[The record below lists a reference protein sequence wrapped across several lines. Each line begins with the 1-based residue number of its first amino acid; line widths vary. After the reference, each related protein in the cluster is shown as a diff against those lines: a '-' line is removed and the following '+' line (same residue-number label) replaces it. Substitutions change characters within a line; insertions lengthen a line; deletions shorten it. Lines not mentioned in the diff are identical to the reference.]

1 MFDLPDAKRVRRED
15 LNDEVADAWS
25 HGADESIDPDLQAR
39 VNEQIAKSLGFSLD
53 SRIATHEER
62 SARPRG
68 PSARRNSQLRGQ
80 GSSSGS
86 KIQEQQD
93 DDNDDDDDD
102 IEHDDDDDIEHDDDH
117 PGAGEF
123 EFRLFSS
130 RPPTKVTLED
140 DDTATAR
147 EGAIVTPRP
156 PSFYL
161 ASHMRPTLKS
171 ECRVAAVSGED
182 VVLRSHRPA
191 WGMAYPWR
199 VVTGVYSVT
208 RRARGQDVWSARLD
222 ADTDKKVDAGAGAG
236 AGADGETRR
245 RKRPGKKSRIANRQ
259 KAQAERQRQEMEKKK
274 AMDKEE
280 LVKEKKKRL
289 NRLKKL
295 RKRAKNKEMKAG
307 GREDDGEGD
316 GDGDGGSGD
325 E

>member
-1 MFDLPDAKRVRRED
+1 M
-15 LNDEVADAWS
+15 
-25 HGADESIDPDLQAR
+25 QAR
-39 VNEQIAKSLGFSLD
+39 LNEQIAKSLGFCLD
-53 SRIATHEER
+53 SRITTHEER
-62 SARPRG
+62 SARSRG
-68 PSARRNSQLRGQ
+68 ASTRRNSQLRGQ
-80 GSSSGS
+80 GGSSGS

-93 DDNDDDDDD
+93 NGNDDDDDD
-102 IEHDDDDDIEHDDDH
+102 IEHDDDY

-147 EGAIVTPRP
+147 EGAIVNPRP

-161 ASHMRPTLKS
+161 ASHMPPTLNS
-171 ECRVAAVSGED
+171 EYRVAAVSGED
-182 VVLRSHRPA
+182 VVLQSHRPA

-208 RRARGQDVWSARLD
+208 RRARGQDVWSARLY
-222 ADTDKKVDAGAGAG
+222 ADPEKKVDAD

-259 KAQAERQRQEMEKKK
+259 KVQAERQRQEMEKKK

-307 GREDDGEGD
+307 GREDDGESD
-316 GDGDGGSGD
+316 GDGNSGD